1 MTDNTNKNIDNEEL
15 DLEQLED
22 VSGGYILTRDQIEKN
37 IYIPQEQSTDTLSIK
52 EKLERIDNKL
62 RKNY

>member
-22 VSGGYILTRDQIEKN
+22 VSGGGILDI
-37 IYIPQEQSTDTLSIK
+37 IK
-52 EKLERIDNKL
+52 EIAPKVWSSQGNNDKSDPPA
-62 RKNY
+62 